1 MLTEADMIRIMTE
14 NYGAVNYGVANNS
27 IGDSQAEES
36 VDRGSYD
43 VFDDGDPYDLSCY
56 DVSRISGHTD

>member
-27 IGDSQAEES
+27 VGDSQAEES
-36 VDRGSYD
+36 IDRESYEA
-43 VFDDGDPYDLSCY
+43 FDDGDPYDQLCHVMSKPG
-56 DVSRISGHTD
+56 DHTD